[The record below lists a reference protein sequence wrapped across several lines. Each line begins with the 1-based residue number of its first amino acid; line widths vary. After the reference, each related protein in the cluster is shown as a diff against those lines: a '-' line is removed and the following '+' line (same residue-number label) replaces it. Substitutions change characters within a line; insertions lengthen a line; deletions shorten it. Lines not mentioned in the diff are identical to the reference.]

1 MSTQE
6 LQFRHERV
14 SAGEGKQAWERGQL
28 EEGGALF
35 YFNADLFSYI
45 PLSICFFLY
54 VYSLSGITEFK
65 FMFRFKSSFG
75 SSPVRGF
82 VDETTTCSIHSY
94 SSRKWVHCELRN
106 MLYYEHKIWK
116 FFYGLTLVFEFYWSR
131 NP

>member
-45 PLSICFFLY
+45 PLSICFFCTFIPYLE
-54 VYSLSGITEFK
+54 LQ
-65 FMFRFKSSFG
+65 SSNSCFG
-75 SSPVRGF
+75 SSPVSVQVQFG
-82 VDETTTCSIHSY
+82 D
-94 SSRKWVHCELRN
+94 L
-106 MLYYEHKIWK
+106 
-116 FFYGLTLVFEFYWSR
+116 LTKQPHAVYIRTALENEFIV
-131 NP
+131 N